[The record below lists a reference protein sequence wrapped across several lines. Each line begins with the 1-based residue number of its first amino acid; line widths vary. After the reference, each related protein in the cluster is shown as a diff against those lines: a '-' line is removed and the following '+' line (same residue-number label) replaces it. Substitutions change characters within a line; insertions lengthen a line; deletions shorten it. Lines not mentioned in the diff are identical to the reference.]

1 MYPSMKAELAARD
14 GDLRLCLLLGIAAW
28 FLFLDHVPHNA
39 VSLLTMRNFG
49 FSGAVDL
56 FVFVGGYTA
65 AILYGRMMLERGFV
79 VTATRVF
86 KRLWQLY
93 AAYIV
98 LFVIYI
104 NLIGYVARQSAAPAL
119 IGEFNITGIV
129 DHTVRTLI
137 HGLLLRAKPL
147 NLDVLQLFIVLMAVF
162 PFVLLGM
169 VRRPNVTVVASMGLY
184 VAARQFD
191 WNLSA
196 FPDGHWYLNPFCWQL
211 LFVLGAWLALCG
223 PNQIRALHKFQEFA
237 VLRAAAWL
245 YLLLALAVTVAGK
258 FPQAA
263 IVPNVLLDF
272 FGPNDRENL
281 APHRV
286 LHFLALTF
294 LFTYMVPRDW
304 YVLRWQTLQPAIKC
318 GQEWLS
324 VFCAGVFLSFAG
336 HLVLITGP
344 DSLAM
349 QVLVSFVGIL
359 IMTCVAYYVS
369 WSKRQDQKPAFRAR
383 PLPEESRFVPALF
396 PESPTLIS
404 QSTGNAPFNRTSLSA
419 NMAASSRP
427 SADAATAQL
436 KMR

>member
-1 MYPSMKAELAARD
+1 MKAELAARD

-79 VTATRVF
+79 VTATRIF

-119 IGEFNITGIV
+119 IGEFNVTGIV
-129 DHTVRTLI
+129 DHTIRTLI

-162 PFVLLGM
+162 PLVLLGM
-169 VRRPNVTVVASMGLY
+169 VRRPNVTVAASIGLY
-184 VAARQFD
+184 FAARQLD

-211 LFVLGAWLALCG
+211 LFVLGAWLALSG
-223 PNQIRALHKFQEFA
+223 PDQIRAVHKLQEFA
-237 VLRAAAWL
+237 ILRAAAWL
-245 YLLLALAVTVAGK
+245 YLFLALAVTVAGK

-263 IVPNVLLDF
+263 IVPDLLREV
-272 FGPNDRENL
+272 FGSNDRENL

-286 LHFLALTF
+286 LHFLAMAF
-294 LFTYMVPRDW
+294 LFTWMMPRDW
-304 YVLRWQTLQPAIKC
+304 SGFRWQTLQPVIKC
-318 GQEWLS
+318 GEEWLA

-349 QVLVSFVGIL
+349 QVLVSFTGIF
-359 IMTCVAYYVS
+359 IMTGVAYYVS
-369 WSKRQDQKPAFRAR
+369 WSKQQDYKPAFRTPAMTR
-383 PLPEESRFVPALF
+383 LPEEGRFA
-396 PESPTLIS
+396 
-404 QSTGNAPFNRTSLSA
+404 
-419 NMAASSRP
+419 
-427 SADAATAQL
+427 
-436 KMR
+436 K

>member
-49 FSGAVDL
+49 FSGATDL

-79 VTATRVF
+79 VTATRIF

-104 NLIGYVARQSAAPAL
+104 DLIGNVARQSAAPAL
-119 IGEFNITGIV
+119 IGEFNVTGIV
-129 DHTVRTLI
+129 DHTIRTLI

-147 NLDVLQLFIVLMAVF
+147 NLEVLQLFIVLMAVF
-162 PFVLLGM
+162 PFVLFGM
-169 VRRPNVTVVASMGLY
+169 VRRPNVTVAASIGLY
-184 VAARQFD
+184 LAARQFD
-191 WNLSA
+191 WNLSS
-196 FPDGHWYLNPFCWQL
+196 FPDGRWYLNPFCWQL
-211 LFVLGAWLALCG
+211 LFVLGAWFAL
-223 PNQIRALHKFQEFA
+223 IRANQ
-237 VLRAAAWL
+237 LRAVRALQELPALRIVAWL

-258 FPQAA
+258 FPQAV
-263 IVPNVLLDF
+263 ILPDLLRGVFPPDK
-272 FGPNDRENL
+272 GNL

-286 LHFLALTF
+286 VHFLALAF
-294 LFTYMVPRDW
+294 LFAYMVPRDW
-304 YVLRWQTLQPAIKC
+304 SGFRWQMLQPVIKC
-318 GQEWLS
+318 GQEWLA

-349 QVLVSFVGIL
+349 HVMVSFAGIS
-359 IMTCVAYYVS
+359 IMTAVAYYVS
-369 WSKRQDQKPAFRAR
+369 WSKRQDHKPVFRTQAMTG
-383 PLPEESRFVPALF
+383 LPEEGR
-396 PESPTLIS
+396 
-404 QSTGNAPFNRTSLSA
+404 SA
-419 NMAASSRP
+419 
-427 SADAATAQL
+427 
-436 KMR
+436 K

>member
-14 GDLRLCLLLGIAAW
+14 GDLRLYFLLGIATW

-79 VTATRVF
+79 VAATRIF

-119 IGEFNITGIV
+119 ISEFNVTGIV
-129 DHTVRTLI
+129 DHTIRTLI

-147 NLDVLQLFIVLMAVF
+147 NLDVLQLFIVLMAIF

-169 VRRPNVTVVASMGLY
+169 ARRPNVTMATSIGLY
-184 VAARQFD
+184 FAARQFD

-211 LFVLGAWLALCG
+211 LFVLGAWLALSD
-223 PNQIRALHKFQEFA
+223 PKQIRAVQKLQNFA
-237 VLRAAAWL
+237 ALRAAAWL
-245 YLLLALAVTVAGK
+245 YLIVALAVTVAAK

-263 IVPNVLLDF
+263 IVSDLMRDL

-286 LHFLALTF
+286 LHFLALVF
-294 LFTYMVPRDW
+294 LFSYMVPRDW
-304 YVLRWQTLQPAIKC
+304 PVLRSQMLQPTTKC
-318 GQEWLS
+318 GREWLA
-324 VFCAGVFLSFAG
+324 VFCTGVFLSFAG
-336 HLVLITGP
+336 HLVLINSP

-349 QVLVSFVGIL
+349 QILVSFAGVF
-359 IMTCVAYYVS
+359 IMTGVAYYVS
-369 WSKRQDQKPAFRAR
+369 WSKRQDHKPAFRAQTMTR
-383 PLPEESRFVPALF
+383 ISEEGRFA
-396 PESPTLIS
+396 
-404 QSTGNAPFNRTSLSA
+404 
-419 NMAASSRP
+419 
-427 SADAATAQL
+427 
-436 KMR
+436 K

>member
-1 MYPSMKAELAARD
+1 MYPSMKSELAARD

-28 FLFLDHVPHNA
+28 FLFLDHIPHNV

-79 VTATRVF
+79 VTATRIF

-119 IGEFNITGIV
+119 ISEFNVTGIV
-129 DHTVRTLI
+129 DHTIRTLI

-147 NLDVLQLFIVLMAVF
+147 NLDVLPLFIVLMAVF
-162 PFVLLGM
+162 PIVLLGM
-169 VRRPNVTVVASMGLY
+169 VRRPNVTVAASVGLY
-184 VAARQFD
+184 FAARQFD

-196 FPDGHWYLNPFCWQL
+196 FPEGHWYLNPFCWQL
-211 LFVLGAWLALCG
+211 PFVLGAWLALSG
-223 PNQIRALHKFQEFA
+223 PAQIRAVHKLQEFA

-245 YLLLALAVTVAGK
+245 YLVLALAVTVAGK
-258 FPQAA
+258 FSLPGV
-263 IVPNVLLDF
+263 VPDLLREVFVL
-272 FGPNDRENL
+272 NDRENL
-281 APHRV
+281 APQRV
-286 LHFLALTF
+286 LHILALAF

-304 YVLRWQTLQPAIKC
+304 PGFQWQTLQPVITC
-318 GQEWLS
+318 GHEWLA

-349 QVLVSFVGIL
+349 HVLVSLAGIL
-359 IMTCVAYYVS
+359 IMTGVAYYVA
-369 WSKRQDQKPAFRAR
+369 WSKRQDRKPAFR
-383 PLPEESRFVPALF
+383 PQTVTGIPEEGRFA
-396 PESPTLIS
+396 
-404 QSTGNAPFNRTSLSA
+404 
-419 NMAASSRP
+419 
-427 SADAATAQL
+427 
-436 KMR
+436 K

>member
-65 AILYGRMMLERGFV
+65 AILYGKMMLERGFV
-79 VTATRVF
+79 VTATRIF
-86 KRLWQLY
+86 RRLWQLY
-93 AAYIV
+93 AAYIA

-104 NLIGYVARQSAAPAL
+104 DLIGYVASQSAAPAL
-119 IGEFNITGIV
+119 IGEFNVTGIV

-162 PFVLLGM
+162 PLVLIGM
-169 VRRPNVTVVASMGLY
+169 VRRPNVTAAASIGLY
-184 VAARQFD
+184 FAARQFD

-211 LFVLGAWLALCG
+211 LFVLGAWFALG
-223 PNQIRALHKFQEFA
+223 APKQVRALRRLQELA
-237 VLRAAAWL
+237 ILRAAAWL
-245 YLLLALAVTVAGK
+245 YLLLALVVTVAGK

-263 IVPNVLLDF
+263 IVPDLLRDLR
-272 FGPNDRENL
+272 PNDRENL

-286 LHFLALTF
+286 LHFLALAF
-294 LFTYMVPRDW
+294 LFSYMVPRDW
-304 YVLRWQTLQPAIKC
+304 SGFQWPTLQPVIKC
-318 GQEWLS
+318 GEEWLA

-344 DSLAM
+344 EPVAM
-349 QVLVSFVGIL
+349 QVLVSFAG
-359 IMTCVAYYVS
+359 S
-369 WSKRQDQKPAFRAR
+369 
-383 PLPEESRFVPALF
+383 
-396 PESPTLIS
+396 
-404 QSTGNAPFNRTSLSA
+404 
-419 NMAASSRP
+419 
-427 SADAATAQL
+427 
-436 KMR
+436 